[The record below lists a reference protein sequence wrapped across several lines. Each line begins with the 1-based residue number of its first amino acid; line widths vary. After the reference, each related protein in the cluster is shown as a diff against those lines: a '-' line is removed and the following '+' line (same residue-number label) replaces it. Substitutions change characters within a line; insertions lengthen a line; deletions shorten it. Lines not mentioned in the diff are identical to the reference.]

1 MAKQEPQKILRV
13 GIIQADT
20 VLEERLIR
28 RRQTVTIGTTPKCTF
43 IVPLAKLKRPIPLIQ
58 YSKGMYW
65 LAFVPGTRGRVSLK
79 GQVLKLSEA
88 ENFPG
93 AEKRGN
99 ITLLPLDGDS
109 RGKVRFHD
117 LTVLFQF
124 VTPPPTLPKPQLPA
138 SARGNFFRQFDLT
151 LVTIMLMSL
160 LAQGGGI
167 GGVEYWWNNYR
178 RYGVEEF
185 RVTGDQYLYEQ
196 LSFEAKIETVVKKK
210 EKEDEEEEKDE
221 KADESTSTFEK
232 KKVKPKTTKRRR
244 TKVSK
249 APASDSNKGS
259 LKSREKRTQEIRQ
272 NTILKAFGTRCDGDD
287 CDGQDLIQDGVDA
300 KRLSDAWDSKSGVR
314 DAQAGEGTVY
324 EGGPTAGGR
333 RDVARLSTSEVSG
346 GRLSDEKVTGAK
358 RTGGEREIRLRIR
371 GGQLGDRGGLG
382 TVDRGD
388 VASRIRRRKSAIRT
402 CYERTLK
409 KNPTAEGKITIQFT
423 IGMAGR
429 ITDISVVTNST
440 NDSGLQQCIMS
451 KMKTWKFPRPKGGSV
466 TFQYPFI
473 LRKS

>member
-20 VLEERLIR
+20 VLEERLLR

-88 ENFPG
+88 ESFPG

-151 LVTIMLMSL
+151 LVTIMLISL

-185 RVTGDQYLYEQ
+185 RVTGEQYLYEE
-196 LSFEAKIETVVKKK
+196 LSFEAKVLQVIKEDKKDDEE
-210 EKEDEEEEKDE
+210 EKEDEKT
-221 KADESTSTFEK
+221 DESTTTFEK
-232 KKVKPKTTKRRR
+232 KKVKPKRKDRR

-249 APASDSNKGS
+249 VTAADRDKGS
-259 LKSREKRTQEIRQ
+259 LKSREKRTQEIRR
-272 NTILKAFGTRCDGDD
+272 NTILKAFGSRCDGDD
-287 CDGQDLIQDGVDA
+287 CDQQDLLADGVDA
-300 KRLSDAWDSKSGVR
+300 KRLADAWDSKSGVR
-314 DAQAGEGTVY
+314 DAIAGEGTVY
-324 EGGPTAGGR
+324 EGGPTADGR
-333 RDVARLSTSEVSG
+333 RDVARLSSSEVSG
-346 GRLSDEKVTGAK
+346 GRLSDEKVGKAD

-371 GGQLGDRGGLG
+371 GGELGDRGGLG
-382 TVDRGD
+382 TVNRSD

-429 ITDISVVTNST
+429 ITDISAVTNST
-440 NDSGLQQCIMS
+440 NDSGLQQCIMG